1 MRTSNIAAKPQVS
14 FNGKPKASA
23 LWIAQRARC
32 VRNAYAF
39 AYAFGLPL
47 NESRGF
53 AAINRAPNAVT
64 KDFMQTRLQHFA
76 ENRFAVPLIL
86 AVFGLSIALQWNG
99 SQSVAVADE
108 VGYVVG
114 GVNLITTGSFTN
126 SFGEPELWFP
136 PVYPVL
142 IGICSLGGWIDPF
155 VVARVLSVIAAVAT
169 LLILHR
175 TIERLSEMSEDEIQE
190 SRHRPSRLSPQIV
203 AFIATALLATNPTFQ
218 IFANRALS
226 ESLALCLS
234 LLGLSV
240 WLRGPQTLRNA
251 AVGAAVIGLAALTRP
266 ECLLVLPL
274 WSGIDWLRRRDF
286 LGLQRGLIAGV
297 VLAAM
302 LLPYAAYLRT
312 HTGRW
317 TISNKSEVNLAAG
330 RAAFHQTPREY
341 IDEVSLRMGYFPVES
356 SLTTELKRFQFNG
369 GKLVAAY
376 SETYFRPTFAVVF
389 GLLMLAGAVELWRR
403 GQSRIVLCL
412 LAGLPYL
419 AVVAVYDVGGPKNL
433 HLALPAFTWLAAVGI
448 ATSLQSR
455 RWVLALPT
463 VAVIGLLMF
472 EGTTRYPRW
481 VRSESFAV
489 GSGLREAGLRL
500 RATQPPRGA
509 MYEFGATAAYYSGME
524 RRYLTPNRLDTVLA
538 FIDRHEAA
546 DTVVYLTV
554 SSTTQKSVHAT
565 TNELLAGPLPRLE
578 PVLEVDS
585 PERVVIYRVIR
596 GTQSLVQN
604 D

>member
-1 MRTSNIAAKPQVS
+1 M
-14 FNGKPKASA
+14 
-23 LWIAQRARC
+23 L
-32 VRNAYAF
+32 
-39 AYAFGLPL
+39 
-47 NESRGF
+47 
-53 AAINRAPNAVT
+53 
-64 KDFMQTRLQHFA
+64 TRLQRFA
-76 ENRFAVPLIL
+76 ESRAAVALIL

-108 VGYVVG
+108 VAYVVG
-114 GVNLITTGSFTN
+114 GVNLITTGTFTN

-142 IGICSLGGWIDPF
+142 IGVFSLGGWIDPF

-169 LLILHR
+169 LLILYR
-175 TIERLSEMSEDEIQE
+175 TIERVLQSSESETG
-190 SRHRPSRLSPQIV
+190 SNAARLSPQIV
-203 AFIATALLATNPTFQ
+203 ALIATALLATNPTFQ

-240 WLRGPQTLRNA
+240 WLCGPQTRRNA
-251 AVGAAVIGLAALTRP
+251 VVGAAVIGLAALTRP

-274 WSGIDWLRRRDF
+274 WCGIDLLRRRDV
-286 LGLQRGLIAGV
+286 LTLQRGLIAGA
-297 VLAAM
+297 VLIAM
-302 LLPYAAYLRT
+302 LLPYSAYLRA

-317 TISNKSEVNLAAG
+317 TISNKSAVNLAAG

-341 IDEVSLRMGYFPVES
+341 IDEDSLRMGYFPVES
-356 SLTTELKRFQFNG
+356 SLTTELQRFRFNG
-369 GKLVAAY
+369 GKLVAAF

-389 GLLMLAGAVELWRR
+389 GLLILAGGVVLWRR
-403 GQSRIVLCL
+403 GQSRVVLCL
-412 LAGLPYL
+412 VAGLSYL

-433 HLALPAFTWLAAVGI
+433 HLALPAFSWLAAVGV
-448 ATSLQSR
+448 ATGLQSR

-463 VAVIGLLMF
+463 VAVIGLLML

-481 VRSESFAV
+481 VRSEPFAV

-500 RATQPPRGA
+500 RAAQAPRGA

-524 RRYLTPNRLDTVLA
+524 RRYLTPNRLETVLA
-538 FIDRHEAA
+538 FIDRHEPA

-554 SSTTQKSVHAT
+554 SSTTRKALHAT
-565 TNELLAGPLPRLE
+565 TNELLAGPLSRLE
-578 PVLEVDS
+578 PVMEVDS
-585 PERVVIYRVIR
+585 PERVVIYRVTR
-596 GTQSLVQN
+596 GTSAS
-604 D
+604 

>member
-1 MRTSNIAAKPQVS
+1 
-14 FNGKPKASA
+14 
-23 LWIAQRARC
+23 
-32 VRNAYAF
+32 
-39 AYAFGLPL
+39 
-47 NESRGF
+47 
-53 AAINRAPNAVT
+53 
-64 KDFMQTRLQHFA
+64 MQTRLQHFA
-76 ENRFAVPLIL
+76 ESRFAVPLIL
-86 AVFGLSIALQWNG
+86 AVFGLSITLQWNG

-142 IGICSLGGWIDPF
+142 IGVCSLGGWIDPF

-175 TIERLSEMSEDEIQE
+175 SVERVLRSAEDVDRERVELTQSPPTLRRWLSALWLPRVRQPVAI
-190 SRHRPSRLSPQIV
+190 RHDTTDAGSVGIVPIHPARGVAKSGARLSPQIV
-203 AFIATALLATNPTFQ
+203 ALIATALLAMNPTFQ

-251 AVGAAVIGLAALTRP
+251 AVGAAAIGLAALTRP

-274 WSGIDWLRRRDF
+274 WCAIDLLRRRDF
-286 LGLQRGLIAGV
+286 LTLQRGLVAGV

-302 LLPYAAYLRT
+302 LLPYAAYLRA

-341 IDEVSLRMGYFPVES
+341 IDEASLRMGYFPVES
-356 SLTTELKRFQFNG
+356 SLTTELQRFRFNSE
-369 GKLVAAY
+369 KLVAAFG
-376 SETYFRPTFAVVF
+376 ETYFRPTFAVAF
-389 GLLMLAGAVELWRR
+389 GLLMLAGAVALWRR
-403 GQSRIVLCL
+403 GQSRVVLCL

-433 HLALPAFTWLAAVGI
+433 HLALPAFTWLAAVGV
-448 ATSLQSR
+448 AASLQSR
-455 RWVLALPT
+455 RWVLALPV
-463 VAVIGLLMF
+463 VAVVGLLML

-500 RATQPPRGA
+500 RSAQLPRGA

-538 FIDRHEAA
+538 YIDRHEPA
-546 DTVVYLTV
+546 DEVVYLTV
-554 SSTTQKSVHAT
+554 SSTTQKALHET
-565 TNELLAGPLPRLE
+565 TNELLAGPQPRLE
-578 PVLEVDS
+578 RVLEVDS

-596 GTQSLVQN
+596 RASAS
-604 D
+604 